1 MLPVDLHANA
11 QAQHCYRTARYM
23 PLRLRE
29 RACLV
34 CWVNILYMLY
44 GGVEQKGT
52 REYLV
57 GSVVRAK
64 RVGTALKGVMTPPR
78 NTASI
83 TSNALLLT

>member
-1 MLPVDLHANA
+1 
-11 QAQHCYRTARYM
+11 
-23 PLRLRE
+23 
-29 RACLV
+29 
-34 CWVNILYMLY
+34 MLY

-64 RVGTALKGVMTPPR
+64 RVGTALKGGMTPPR

>member
-1 MLPVDLHANA
+1 
-11 QAQHCYRTARYM
+11 M

-29 RACLV
+29 HACLV

-64 RVGTALKGVMTPPR
+64 RVGTALKGGMTPPR